1 MVRHW
6 DGTPHNLSDLLKNMD
21 RKGSLDYVIAYIKF
35 LYLQNIGWI
44 SYERSKT
51 CLPNL
56 FVRISREYKFL
67 FEVLL
72 KILLWLSALGYCIII
87 VLVEDV
93 GRDSSVGMATRYGL
107 EGPGIE
113 SQWGGKIF
121 RTRPDRPWGPPS
133 LLYNGYRVFPEG
145 KAVGAWRWPSTPS
158 SAEVKERVEIYLY
171 SPSGLSWP
179 VSGWI
184 LTLPLT
190 LPS

>member
-1 MVRHW
+1 M
-6 DGTPHNLSDLLKNMD
+6 
-21 RKGSLDYVIAYIKF
+21 
-35 LYLQNIGWI
+35 NISW
-44 SYERSKT
+44 KVQT

-56 FVRISREYKFL
+56 FVRISREYKSL

-145 KAVGAWRWPSTPS
+145 KAVGDWRWPSTPS

-184 LTLPLT
+184 LTLPFT